1 MHFAY
6 NNYTLYAL
14 WSSRSKAIAHYGAKI
29 YGYAPLWPPTSEA
42 MVQDGPHGRSLWF
55 PMAPRS
61 KGTTPHCLQV

>member
-42 MVQDGPHGRSLWF
+42 MVQDGPHSHYGS
-55 PMAPRS
+55 
-61 KGTTPHCLQV
+61 QVRRQPPP